1 MRQHSGGGAPRF
13 DDPDAASRLRQHVY
27 LAPEPRGDSAPEA
40 FLLDHRVS
48 EVMERLEAGV
58 TVGQRPSFDS
68 LARGV
73 NLSPSR
79 LRHLFRQSVGRSPTR
94 LLRDLQMRRAKRLLE
109 TTHLRVK
116 EVMCAV
122 GVNDLSHFVR
132 DFKVAYGQT
141 PGRYR
146 VRTLEDRRRRARA
159 VDVSSDGS

>member
-1 MRQHSGGGAPRF
+1 MPQRSLGAVRRF
-13 DDPDAASRLRQHVY
+13 DDADSPPRTLQQPHSTPDPGVDR
-27 LAPEPRGDSAPEA
+27 APETL
-40 FLLDHRVS
+40 LLDGRVS
-48 EVMERLEAGV
+48 EVMQSLEAGV
-58 TVGQRPSFDS
+58 TVGQRPSFNS

-132 DFKVAYGQT
+132 DFKVAFGQT

-146 VRTLEDRRRRARA
+146 VRTLEAPPSTRH
-159 VDVSSDGS
+159 G